1 MFIPVKERPINKEK
15 RLGYWHRKFNG
26 YEYTVNLWITLPLT
40 AAVGFFAGAVG
51 ISGGAFKIPL
61 MVMLCGIPMEI
72 AVGTSAAMVAVTA
85 LMGFAGHMV
94 NGSFNPALAIPLT
107 VVAVLGGLLGSRMAL
122 KSKPKNLKSIF
133 AVTNL
138 VAGIVMVANIVLG

>member
-1 MFIPVKERPINKEK
+1 
-15 RLGYWHRKFNG
+15 
-26 YEYTVNLWITLPLT
+26 
-40 AAVGFFAGAVG
+40 
-51 ISGGAFKIPL
+51 
-61 MVMLCGIPMEI
+61 MEI